1 MKNVGIKIFIFI
13 FFVLALT
20 PLNADTSEYIEA
32 QIKKYSDNV
41 GFVKGGQRDVLKQQF
56 PMCDEFLDVHW
67 FEKRPGKLHRGWRK
81 YTSYDYKYDVY
92 QDKYTELDKPVT
104 VYELV
109 EIQKDGDAKYYGL
122 YFIRRAFPETWKQ
135 VIQEMTISGNNR
147 QYTFHYLSKKYDASN
162 FHLSMG
168 KQYLNICVAKP
179 NGHTALFYEMKT
191 ANRVLDDQD
200 IAENIKII
208 KRDITSLDFS
218 NPMVINNIKNAVV
231 FDINEDEIIDFL
243 WHGAMWIYSFG
254 NGYKKSLLRK
264 EWKDDHYKY
273 IYSYPPKDQCTLL
286 DTGGVYMLDGKN
298 LLYKSND
305 TICNLTQ
312 LTTKRNERGN

>member
-67 FEKRPGKLHRGWRK
+67 FEKRPGKLQRGWRK

-92 QDKYTELDKPVT
+92 EDKYTELDKPVT

-109 EIQKDGDAKYYGL
+109 EIQKDGDAQYYGL

-147 QYTFHYLSKKYDASN
+147 QYTFHYLSKKYDVSK

-168 KQYLNICVAKP
+168 KQYLNICVAIP
-179 NGHTALFYEMKT
+179 NGHIELFYEIKT
-191 ANRVLDDQD
+191 VNRVLSDGEQN
-200 IAENIKII
+200 ELIKII
-208 KRDITSLDFS
+208 NDSEIKFLKNVFENYSLED
-218 NPMVINNIKNAVV
+218 INNDGDMDLVNYKMPYSLYLFNGKYQKSKRERVWV
-231 FDINEDEIIDFL
+231 NKHFEL
-243 WHGAMWIYSFG
+243 IYTYLP
-254 NGYKKSLLRK
+254 NNK
-264 EWKDDHYKY
+264 
-273 IYSYPPKDQCTLL
+273 CTLL
-286 DTGGVYMLDGKN
+286 NTGGYYMLEGKN

-305 TICNLTQ
+305 TIDPVN
-312 LTTKRNERGN
+312 K